1 MEWDVFISYARED
14 QEMVGQ
20 LEHLLEAFDLKVW
33 LDLNELRAAQ
43 VLIGKIGEGIAASR
57 FGVAILSPAY
67 EPKEWTNRELGL
79 LLDLEAQGKC
89 VVIPVWYELD
99 NEAIKKYNLLLGDR
113 KAVKS
118 DKTDSGW
125 LVEIATQ
132 ILDVVIPLRAA
143 EIGFPLDHLYY
154 EDRNVLEGVQMVFN
168 RPVFKGP
175 FLAETLPDGAQQ
187 TFKIITKVLA
197 TGVLN
202 DRAGK
207 ELTRIK
213 PILAIRD
220 VILKGLLQD
229 VADKVKHCDVTID
242 VMAGAQATRAN
253 ARDIAAME
261 ECNKQIA
268 RHLETLNVV
277 RDEIIGSLNKV
288 WKCFGIHTLP
298 IPTEDSTTTQSYRP
312 RKDC

>member
-1 MEWDVFISYARED
+1 MEWDIFISYARED
-14 QEMVGQ
+14 EDMVGQ
-20 LEHLLEAFDLKVW
+20 LERLLAVFDLKVW

-43 VLIGKIGEGIAASR
+43 SLPGKIGEGIAASR

-67 EPKEWTNRELGL
+67 EPKKWTNRELNL
-79 LLDLEAQGKC
+79 LLDLEAHGKC
-89 VVIPVWYELD
+89 VMIPVWYKLD
-99 NEAIKKYNLLLGDR
+99 AEAIERYNRRLHDR

-118 DKTDSGW
+118 DKTDSNW
-125 LVEIATQ
+125 LIEVATQ
-132 ILDVVIPLRAA
+132 ILNVVIPLRAA

-154 EDRNVLEGVQMVFN
+154 EDRTVLEGVQMVFN

-175 FLAETLPDGAQQ
+175 FLAETLPDGAQE

-213 PILAIRD
+213 PILAIKD
-220 VILKGLLQD
+220 VKLKALLQD

-242 VMAGAQATRAN
+242 VMKEAQVTRAN

-277 RDEIIGSLNKV
+277 RDDIIGSLNKV

-298 IPTEDSTTTQSYRP
+298 IPTEDSTTTQSYQAQNRL
-312 RKDC
+312 